1 MEKVKNENPEI
12 IADVDNKGKIGKTIT
27 TAMLALCI
35 LSLAV
40 TGGVWHKACLFGF
53 KPFYIMSASMDPT
66 IKTGQIVLGRMT
78 DIDHVDVGD
87 IVAYRTDSGKTII
100 HRIISKNQDNT
111 VEFRGDNNP
120 DQISTDKA
128 VAADQILYKIILY

>member
-1 MEKVKNENPEI
+1 
-12 IADVDNKGKIGKTIT
+12 
-27 TAMLALCI
+27 
-35 LSLAV
+35 
-40 TGGVWHKACLFGF
+40 
-53 KPFYIMSASMDPT
+53 MSASMDPT

-128 VAADQILYKIILY
+128 VAADQIIIKPLSSACATPFATSLNIHFVHTQ